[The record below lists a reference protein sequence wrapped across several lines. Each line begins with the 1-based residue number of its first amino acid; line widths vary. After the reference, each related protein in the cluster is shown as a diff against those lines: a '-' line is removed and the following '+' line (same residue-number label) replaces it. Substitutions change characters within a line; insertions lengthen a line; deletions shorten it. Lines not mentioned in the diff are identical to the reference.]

1 MNTLINTAVKTAI
14 VVLVTVGILTGVAA
28 ISQPAAM
35 SYKKKNLAPID
46 YGSDPSIEK
55 NEAIIELRTNP
66 GIFSKLLGK
75 KSTGFCSGTVISNN
89 YILTAG
95 HCLRGAAGDSV
106 NIQADG
112 GEIVATGVVVSY
124 FMHSGVDL
132 GLVEGD
138 FKTFKKIPVANK
150 PSLDSPAFLTCGYP
164 GAGKNGL
171 CFMLPPVGPAG
182 FSLIGRANLV
192 PGMSGGP
199 LINLATQELVGVNSA
214 QDDKNTAYFSH
225 TIGAFGFL
233 GLE

>member
-14 VVLVTVGILTGVAA
+14 VVLVTVGILAGIAA
-28 ISQPAAM
+28 ISKPAAM
-35 SYKKKNLAPID
+35 SYRKTNLAPID
-46 YGSDPSIEK
+46 YGSDPSVEK
-55 NEAIIELRTNP
+55 NDAIIELRTKP
-66 GIFSKLLGK
+66 GFLSKLLGK

-89 YILTAG
+89 YIITAG
-95 HCLRGAAGDSV
+95 HCLQGSAKETV

-112 GEIVATGVVVSY
+112 GEILTTGIVVSY
-124 FMHSGVDL
+124 FMYAGVDL

-138 FKTFKKIPVANK
+138 FKTFKKIPVASK

-171 CFMLPPVGPAG
+171 CFMIPPVGPAG
-182 FSLIGRANLV
+182 FSLIGTANLV

-199 LINLATQELVGVNSA
+199 LINLVTKELVGVNSA

-225 TIGAFGFL
+225 TVGAFGFL

>member
-1 MNTLINTAVKTAI
+1 MKELINLALKVAVVVAVALTTYAGIKSVTAPPPASYQQKT
-14 VVLVTVGILTGVAA
+14 LT
-28 ISQPAAM
+28 
-35 SYKKKNLAPID
+35 PID
-46 YGSDPSIEK
+46 YGSDPTIEK
-55 NEAIIELRTNP
+55 HNAIIELRTAP
-66 GIFSKLLGK
+66 GFFGKLLGK
-75 KSTGFCSGTVISNN
+75 KSQGFCSGTVISNN

-95 HCLRGAAGDSV
+95 HCLQGNAGDTIS
-106 NIQADG
+106 IQNDLA
-112 GEIVATGVVVSY
+112 EIVTTGKVVSY
-124 FMHSGVDL
+124 FMYAGVDL

-138 FKTFKKIPVANK
+138 FKTFKKITVASK

-182 FSLIGRANLV
+182 FSLIGTANLV

-199 LINLATQELVGVNSA
+199 LINLVTKELVGVIEA

-225 TIGAFGFL
+225 TVGAFGFL